1 MNSPRKSILAIFLLA
16 LGMFASACAPEQIGA
31 SANGVSGRPSFEL
44 FEGKNGDYYFNLAA
58 TNHEVVLS
66 SEGYTSR
73 TGALSGILSVL
84 NNAGDEANYELREAV
99 NGQFYFVLQ
108 AQNGETIGMSELYS
122 TKGNAT
128 QGIDTVVNV
137 SDSYLA
143 FLATRT
149 GARFTTL
156 EGQNGLYYFNLKAAN
171 GEIVLQSQAYSSEAA
186 SMNATFAVLENGVLQ
201 GRYDVKKAKDGQYYF
216 NLKAANGEIIGTSEM
231 YSTKSNA
238 TRGLKAVM
246 KLLPN
251 VNIL

>member
-1 MNSPRKSILAIFLLA
+1 MNFPCKSTLAIFVLA
-16 LGMFASACAPEQIGA
+16 LGMLGGACAPEQIGA

-44 FEGKNGDYYFNLAA
+44 FEGHDGQYYFNLAA
-58 TNHEVVLS
+58 TNHEIVLS
-66 SEGYTSR
+66 SEGYASR

-84 NNAGDEANYELREAV
+84 NNAGDGANYELREAT
-99 NGQFYFVLQ
+99 NSQFYFVLQ

-128 QGIDTVVNV
+128 QGIENTADVTDT
-137 SDSYLA
+137 YIA

-149 GARFTTL
+149 GARFTIL

-171 GEIVLQSQAYSSEAA
+171 GEIVLQSQAYGSEAA
-186 SMNATFAVLENGVLQ
+186 AMNATFAIVDSGALKGS
-201 GRYDVKKAKDGQYYF
+201 YDIEKAKEGQYYF

-231 YSTKSNA
+231 YYSKSNA
-238 TRGLKAVM
+238 KRAVNSVI

>member
-1 MNSPRKSILAIFLLA
+1 MNFPRKSILAIFVLA
-16 LGMFASACAPEQIGA
+16 LGMLAGACAPEQIGA

-44 FEGKNGDYYFNLAA
+44 FEGVDGQYYFNLAA
-58 TNHEVVLS
+58 TNHEIVLS

-84 NNAGDEANYELREAV
+84 NNAGDDANYELREAV

-108 AQNGETIGMSELYS
+108 AQNGEIVGMSELYS

-128 QGIDTVVNV
+128 QGVGNTVEVT
-137 SDSYLA
+137 DSYLA
-143 FLATRT
+143 FLSTRT

-171 GEIVLQSQAYSSEAA
+171 GEIVLQSQAYGNESSA
-186 SMNATFAVLENGVLQ
+186 MNGTFSVAESGGLKGN
-201 GRYDVKKAKDGQYYF
+201 YDINKAKDGQYYF

-231 YSTKSNA
+231 YTTKSNA
-238 TRGLKAVM
+238 KRGANGVM

>member
-1 MNSPRKSILAIFLLA
+1 MNFPRKSILAIFVLA
-16 LGMFASACAPEQIGA
+16 LGMLAGACAPEQIGA

-44 FEGKNGDYYFNLAA
+44 FEGQDGQYYFNLAA
-58 TNHEVVLS
+58 TNHEIVLS

-84 NNAGDEANYELREAV
+84 DNAGDDANYELREAK
-99 NGQFYFVLQ
+99 NGQSYFVLQ
-108 AQNGETIGMSELYS
+108 AQNGQTIGMSELYS
-122 TKGNAT
+122 SKGNAT
-128 QGIDTVVNV
+128 QGIGNVVEISDT
-137 SDSYLA
+137 YLA

-156 EGQNGLYYFNLKAAN
+156 EGQNGLYYFNLKASN

-186 SMNATFAVLENGVLQ
+186 ALNATFAVVSNGADK
-201 GRYDVKKAKDGQYYF
+201 GNYDVNKSADGGAYF
-216 NLKAANGEIIGTSEM
+216 NLKAANGEIIATSEVY
-231 YSTKSNA
+231 YSTSNA
-238 TRGLKAVM
+238 KRAVNSVM

>member
-1 MNSPRKSILAIFLLA
+1 MNSPKSILAIFVLA
-16 LGMFASACAPEQIGA
+16 LGMLASACVPEQIGA

-44 FEGKNGDYYFNLAA
+44 FEGRDGQYYFNLTA
-58 TNHEVVLS
+58 TNKEIVLS

-73 TGALSGILSVL
+73 TGALTGILSVL
-84 NNAGDEANYELREAV
+84 DNAGDEANYELREAS
-99 NGQFYFVLQ
+99 NGQYYFVLE
-108 AQNGETIGMSELYS
+108 AQNGQTIGMSELYS

-128 QGIDTVVNV
+128 QGITTVVNV

-186 SMNATFAVLENGVLQ
+186 ALNATFAVLEAGADKGN
-201 GRYDVKKAKDGQYYF
+201 YDVKKSADGGGYF
-216 NLKAANGEIIGTSEM
+216 NLKAANGEIIGTSEVY
-231 YSTKSNA
+231 YSTSNA
-238 TRGLKAVM
+238 KRAVNSVI

>member
-1 MNSPRKSILAIFLLA
+1 MNFPRKSIIAIFVFA
-16 LGMFASACAPEQIGA
+16 LSMLTGACATEQIGV
-31 SANGVSGRPSFEL
+31 SQDGVSGRPSFEL
-44 FEGKNGDYYFNLAA
+44 FEGADGQYYFNLAA
-58 TNHEVVLS
+58 TNHEIVLS

-84 NNAGDEANYELREAV
+84 DNAGDDDNYELREAV
-99 NGQFYFVLQ
+99 NGQFYFVLR

-128 QGIDTVVNV
+128 QGIGNV
-137 SDSYLA
+137 IDVTDSYLA

-156 EGQNGLYYFNLKAAN
+156 EGSNGLYYFNLKADN

-186 SMNATFAVLENGVLQ
+186 AMNATFAVVEAGVLK
-201 GRYDVKKAKDGQYYF
+201 GSYDVNKAKDGQYYF

-231 YSTKSNA
+231 YTTKSNA
-238 TRGLKAVM
+238 NRGVNAVI